1 MGRLA
6 NIDWVIVA
14 GYLLLTLA
22 VGIWASRSAG
32 RSLESYFVAERSL
45 PWWWLGTSMAATTF
59 AADTPLVVA
68 GLVAEHGIAGNWF
81 WWSWAISHVS
91 VAVIFAALWRRAEVL
106 TDAEFIELR
115 YHGRSAAFLR
125 ALKASFFAILLN
137 AIILGWVVRAMVKI
151 AAPFI
156 HWEHWLGADAVAA
169 FERVWPS
176 ALLVGSGGGDTITVL
191 ALFGLV
197 GLYSSMGGIR
207 GVIVTDLF
215 QFVLGLVGGIVFAW
229 YAVDHVGGLDGL
241 RAGLE
246 RHYDAERLLAFLPG
260 TDAAWLP
267 VQVFLVYIAVQWWAQ
282 YYSDGSGYLAQ
293 RLFTARDERHA
304 TAGALWF
311 AVLNY
316 AVRSWPWILVALV
329 ALVIY
334 PLGMDGAVSEAGETV
349 LTDREMAYPVL
360 MSELLPAGVLGL
372 LVVSLLAAFMSTVD
386 THLNWGSSYLTN
398 DLYRRFVNP
407 HASQRTLVVV
417 GRVAVLALAA
427 MGVLVASQIDSIEQ
441 AWRFFVAL
449 GAGLGLPSMLRWVWW
464 RANAWTEI
472 AGLASALLAAFVLY
486 WCFPDGRSEYL
497 LLGIVGVST
506 ISAIVATLLT
516 PPVPQPKLRAFV
528 EKVRPMG
535 NWRGMQ
541 GASPPSALIWLAL
554 AWTCGNVGVFGLMF
568 GVGEIL
574 LADLVTGAA
583 WVAGGVIALIVT
595 LWACDRCRSARA
607 LATFRRLNFPV

>member
-6 NIDWVIVA
+6 NIDWVIVV

-32 RSLESYFVAERSL
+32 RSLESYFVADRSL

-68 GLVAEHGIAGNWF
+68 GLVAEYGVAGNWF
-81 WWSWAISHVS
+81 WWSWAISHVT
-91 VAVIFAALWRRAEVL
+91 VAVLFAALWRRAEVL

-115 YHGRSAAFLR
+115 YFGRSAAFLR
-125 ALKASFFAILLN
+125 GLKASFFAVLLN

-151 AAPFI
+151 AAPFV
-156 HWEHWLGADAVAA
+156 HWEHWLGVDAVAT
-169 FERVWPS
+169 FEHAWPS
-176 ALLVGSGGGDTITVL
+176 ALLIGNSGGDTLTVL

-197 GLYSSMGGIR
+197 GLYSSLGGIR
-207 GVIVTDLF
+207 GVILTDLF
-215 QFVLGLVGGIVFAW
+215 QFALGLLGGIVFAW
-229 YAVDHVGGLDGL
+229 YAIDHVGGLSGL

-246 RHYDAERLLAFLPG
+246 RHYEADRLLAFLPA

-329 ALVIY
+329 ALVVY
-334 PLGMDGAVSEAGETV
+334 PLGMDATGSSEAV
-349 LTDREMAYPVL
+349 LADREMAYPVL

-372 LVVSLLAAFMSTVD
+372 LFVSLLAAFMSTVD

-407 HASQRTLVVV
+407 RASQRTLVLVS
-417 GRVAVLALAA
+417 RLSVLSLAT
-427 MGVLVASQIDSIEQ
+427 MGVLVASQINSIEQ

-472 AGLASALLAAFVLY
+472 VGLLSALLAAVFLY
-486 WCFPDGRSEYL
+486 WRFPHARDEYL
-497 LLGIVGVST
+497 LLGIVAVST
-506 ISAIVATLLT
+506 ISAVVATWLT
-516 PPVPQPKLRAFV
+516 PPVPQRQLTAFV
-528 EKVRPMG
+528 EKVRPVGYWPGLPGAAPPRTMG
-535 NWRGMQ
+535 W
-541 GASPPSALIWLAL
+541 LIL
-554 AWTCGNVGVFGLMF
+554 AWTCGNAGVFGVMF
-568 GVGEIL
+568 GIGEIL
-574 LADLVTGAA
+574 LADALTGAML
-583 WVAGGVIALIVT
+583 VLCGVIALIVT
-595 LWACDRCRSARA
+595 LWACERCRSGRA
-607 LATFRRLNFPV
+607 LAMARYIQ